1 MDVSAMSRVGRVAAF
16 TSLIIVIAVL
26 CSGCFGGS
34 IEGVRVVEVTRR
46 DVSKVV
52 SAVGSLEA
60 AQPTDVKP
68 LVGGTIVAL
77 PVKEGDYVSAGD
89 VLATL
94 NEKELQA
101 QVAQAE
107 ADYLTSASIGDL
119 LEGQW
124 ANSTA
129 MYKGMEYASQ
139 VFVEMQGQIDQ
150 MVLDFYD
157 VMPALMPFL
166 PPEQQEYLKSLLAE
180 ERESYIQEASSRPG
194 IPSIP
199 YSGYPS
205 SAAAADAARV
215 EAAGYDYQR
224 VMEGAK
230 SPNIT
235 ATVSGYVVFAETTG
249 IMPADLLSEMLG
261 GLGSLTSSMGAL
273 SGLLGA
279 DMSSLFGGGGDT
291 GTELKVGSELS
302 AGQTA
307 FQIVDLQDMKVMA
320 QVEETDVPNVQEGQ
334 SVEIYLDAY
343 PDVTFSGKVTQVGVR
358 SQTGSS
364 GTTIFPV
371 VVQMDRTEI
380 PLRLGYNATVDIKVL
395 SKTDVIA
402 VPITAMLEE
411 DGTDYVYVV
420 EEGKAYRREIDTG
433 DRTEEWLE
441 VVSGLDE
448 GERIVVEGVG
458 KVKEG
463 QKVE

>member
-1 MDVSAMSRVGRVAAF
+1 
-16 TSLIIVIAVL
+16 
-26 CSGCFGGS
+26 
-34 IEGVRVVEVTRR
+34 
-46 DVSKVV
+46 
-52 SAVGSLEA
+52 
-60 AQPTDVKP
+60 
-68 LVGGTIVAL
+68 
-77 PVKEGDYVSAGD
+77 
-89 VLATL
+89 
-94 NEKELQA
+94 
-101 QVAQAE
+101 
-107 ADYLTSASIGDL
+107 
-119 LEGQW
+119 
-124 ANSTA
+124 
-129 MYKGMEYASQ
+129 
-139 VFVEMQGQIDQ
+139 
-150 MVLDFYD
+150 
-157 VMPALMPFL
+157 
-166 PPEQQEYLKSLLAE
+166 
-180 ERESYIQEASSRPG
+180 
-194 IPSIP
+194 
-199 YSGYPS
+199 
-205 SAAAADAARV
+205 
-215 EAAGYDYQR
+215 
-224 VMEGAK
+224 
-230 SPNIT
+230 
-235 ATVSGYVVFAETTG
+235 
-249 IMPADLLSEMLG
+249 
-261 GLGSLTSSMGAL
+261 
-273 SGLLGA
+273 
-279 DMSSLFGGGGDT
+279 
-291 GTELKVGSELS
+291 VGSELS